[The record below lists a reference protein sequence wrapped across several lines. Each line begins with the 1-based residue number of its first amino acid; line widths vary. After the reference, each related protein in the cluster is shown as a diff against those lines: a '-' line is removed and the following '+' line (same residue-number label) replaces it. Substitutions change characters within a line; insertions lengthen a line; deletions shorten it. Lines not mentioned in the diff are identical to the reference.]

1 MSSSSTVWLI
11 TVGWSDASFVDF
23 LVRSSDSSII
33 RLDVYHWFF
42 AHIRDKI
49 CLLDYSPL
57 KNIEGDLDLTQ
68 LFNKNIEH
76 ENLNLNYFEDFIELD
91 IEEIE
96 LFMRENSRAH

>member
-23 LVRSSDSSII
+23 LVRSSDSSIT

-57 KNIEGDLDLTQ
+57 
-68 LFNKNIEH
+68 
-76 ENLNLNYFEDFIELD
+76 
-91 IEEIE
+91 
-96 LFMRENSRAH
+96 